1 MLRFGQK
8 SAQYSQTV
16 HVFLV
21 HIECEKLNQR
31 KKNLL
36 PVLCELNEQRVGGR
50 RPPARRG
57 SK

>member
-31 KKNLL
+31 KKNFLR
-36 PVLCELNEQRVGGR
+36 ELNEQRVGGR